1 MSVTTETR
9 STVLASIEHA
19 PDDVALPIK
28 YVNKQSE
35 AYHALK
41 TANGSVSK
49 TVEQLAKQLATDST
63 DESVVSLR
71 AKIEK
76 AQKDLEA
83 KFMKLAEEMKANMAE
98 PDKLAEAAAKKKLD
112 SFVTFLDT
120 ALADNSLTRD
130 DIVGLLIHPLPVKG
144 QSGSTN
150 PSPNGDA
157 DKLAAIRQWGRDH
170 GHTVGEKGR
179 LSATLLAEYAKAHD
193 EQSY

>member
-1 MSVTTETR
+1 MTTEVR
-9 STVLASIEHA
+9 STVLASIDHA

-35 AYHALK
+35 TYHTIK
-41 TANGSVSK
+41 TANGAVSK
-49 TVEQLAKQLATDST
+49 TVEQLAKQLAAEST
-63 DESVVSLR
+63 DESVISLR

-83 KFMKLAEEMKANMAE
+83 RFTKLATEMKASQGE

-120 ALADNSLTRD
+120 ALADNALTRD
-130 DIVGLLIHPLPVKG
+130 DIVGLLSHPLPVKG
-144 QSGSTN
+144 QTSTN

-157 DKLAAIRQWGRDH
+157 EKLAAIRQWGRDH

-179 LSATLLAEYAKAHD
+179 LSATLLTEYAKAHD
-193 EQSY
+193 EQAY